1 MLPRVV
7 DCVRTAPCPQPAAL
21 VSVEVLDGLP
31 SSTEPGSHDESSGPV
46 VMAELVDSGSV
57 EDTDTSKGDADGHA
71 VLDGGQASSKGS
83 QKGRK
88 K

>member
-1 MLPRVV
+1 
-7 DCVRTAPCPQPAAL
+7 
-21 VSVEVLDGLP
+21 
-31 SSTEPGSHDESSGPV
+31 
-46 VMAELVDSGSV
+46 MAELVDSGSV